1 MRRSG
6 TPEAADFPTRPY
18 DLIKEFTIVLVVVAL
33 LSAGLAALFS
43 SPDEKPI
50 TLAVWST
57 ADPADF
63 TATAVA
69 ELAGTSTS
77 AGYGPPYNYTPGAG
91 QKIGPVG
98 LQRAA
103 GVRIPVDPAEDFVL
117 RPLRQ
122 SPEPAEVTAA
132 LTTWSTASAD
142 QRQSWSSAYADALDK
157 APDGDPAKVAPGDYG
172 PVPTLTAGLL
182 ALAQSGALDG
192 QLLAQGRFYQTDY
205 TRPMLFLSNGSYL
218 SDQATAQHLT
228 GSQWGMMNETGNYP
242 GQAWLWLYTFWYQ
255 IDPFKTSKNADAE
268 VWAIMAVL
276 SLALVLVP
284 FIPGLRS
291 VPRWTRVYRLI
302 WRDYYR
308 GEPRPS
314 RSTRGP
320 GKAAG

>member
-1 MRRSG
+1 MRLTGAPESG
-6 TPEAADFPTRPY
+6 DFPTRPY
-18 DLIKEFTIVLVVVAL
+18 DLVKEFTIALVVVVL

-50 TLAVWST
+50 TLASWSA
-57 ADPADF
+57 ADQADF

-77 AGYGPPYNYTPGAG
+77 AGYGPPYNHTPGAG
-91 QKIGPVG
+91 QKIGPIG

-103 GVRIPVDPAEDFVL
+103 GARNPVDPAEDFVL
-117 RPLRQ
+117 HPLRQ

-132 LTTWSTASAD
+132 LTAWSTAPAD
-142 QRQSWSSAYADALDK
+142 RQQSWSSAYADALSK
-157 APDGDPAKVAPGDYG
+157 APDGDPTKVAPGDYG
-172 PVPTLTAGLL
+172 PVPTLTARLL
-182 ALAQSGALDG
+182 TLAQSGSLDG
-192 QLLAQGRFYQTDY
+192 QLLTQGRFYQTDY
-205 TRPMLFLSNGSYL
+205 TKPMLFLSDGSYL

-268 VWAIMAVL
+268 IWAIMAVL

-291 VPRWTRVYRLI
+291 IPRWTRVHRLI

-308 GEPRPS
+308 GGRQPAR
-314 RSTRGP
+314 R
-320 GKAAG
+320 

>member
-1 MRRSG
+1 MRRTD
-6 TPEAADFPTRPY
+6 TPDPGDFPTRPY
-18 DLIKEFTIVLVVVAL
+18 DLVKEFTIALVVVTL
-33 LSAGLAALFS
+33 LSVGLAALFS
-43 SPDEKPI
+43 SPDEKPT
-50 TLAVWST
+50 TLASWST
-57 ADPADF
+57 ADPSDF

-77 AGYGPPYNYTPGAG
+77 AGYGPPYNHAPGAG

-117 RPLRQ
+117 GPLRR

-132 LTTWSTASAD
+132 LAAWNGAAGD
-142 QRQSWSSAYADALDK
+142 RQQSWSSAYADALGK

-172 PVPTLTAGLL
+172 PVPVLTARLL
-182 ALAQSGALDG
+182 VLAQSGSLDG
-192 QLLAQGRFYQTDY
+192 QLLAQDRFYQTDY
-205 TRPMLFLSNGSYL
+205 TRPMLFLADGSHL
-218 SDQATAQHLT
+218 SDRATSQHLT

-255 IDPFKTSKNADAE
+255 IDPFNTSKNADAE
-268 VWAIMAVL
+268 IWAIMAVL

-284 FIPGLRS
+284 FIPGIRS
-291 VPRWTRVYRLI
+291 IPRWTRVHRLI

-308 GEPRPS
+308 GR
-314 RSTRGP
+314 R
-320 GKAAG
+320 

>member
-1 MRRSG
+1 MRHTD
-6 TPEAADFPTRPY
+6 TPESGDFPTRPY
-18 DLIKEFTIVLVVVAL
+18 DLVKEFAIALVVVAL

-50 TLAVWST
+50 TLATWST

-77 AGYGPPYNYTPGAG
+77 AGYGPPYNHTPGAG

-98 LQRAA
+98 LQDAA

-117 RPLRQ
+117 RPLSQ
-122 SPEPAEVTAA
+122 SPGPAEVTAA
-132 LTTWSTASAD
+132 LTTWNTAPAD
-142 QRQSWSSAYADALDK
+142 LRQSWSSAYADALSK

-172 PVPTLTAGLL
+172 PVPTLTARLL

-192 QLLAQGRFYQTDY
+192 QLLTQGRFYQTDY
-205 TRPMLFLSNGSYL
+205 TRPMLFLADGSYL

-228 GSQWGMMNETGNYP
+228 GGQWGMMNETGSYP

-268 VWAIMAVL
+268 IWAIMAVL

-291 VPRWTRVYRLI
+291 VPRWTRVFRLV

-308 GEPRPS
+308 SEPRPG
-314 RSTRGP
+314 RDTPGRGEAP
-320 GKAAG
+320 G